1 MARNNKND
9 GEQETLKK
17 EEEECSERYDKDNP
31 IDFYNTS
38 TEEFLI
44 LLLLLLLLVV
54 VIIIKLIKKT
64 YSLNLFLI
72 IFNSIRIPA
81 NNI

>member
-31 IDFYNTS
+31 IDFYNTN

-44 LLLLLLLLVV
+44 LLLLLV

-64 YSLNLFLI
+64 YSLN
-72 IFNSIRIPA
+72 
-81 NNI
+81 